1 MQLTNYTEYALRV
14 LLFLG
19 ALEPGEKTNIK
30 EISQTFSISENHLS
44 KIVYELG
51 KLGYIETIRGRNGG
65 IRLAKQPEEIN
76 IGAVVRKTEENL
88 SLVECF
94 ASHGNHCV
102 LTPVCQLKSVLHE
115 ALEAF
120 LRVLDAYALSDLLA
134 NKQSLQAIFS
144 KKTIICKHHMCK
156 NSGCNQKGN
165 RCCACGIH
173 LASRRICHIS

>member
-30 EISQTFSISENHLS
+30 EISRAFSISENHLS

-51 KLGYIETIRGRNGG
+51 KEGFIETIRGRNGG
-65 IRLAKQPEEIN
+65 IRLAKKPEDIR
-76 IGAVVRKTEENL
+76 IGAVVRHTEDNL

-94 ASHGNHCV
+94 AGHGNHCII
-102 LTPVCQLKSVLHE
+102 TPVCGLKHVLHE

-120 LRVLDAYALSDLLA
+120 LRVLDSYTLADLLA
-134 NKQSLQAIFS
+134 NKDRLQSIFQ
-144 KKTIICKHHMCK
+144 
-156 NSGCNQKGN
+156 QKW
-165 RCCACGIH
+165 
-173 LASRRICHIS
+173 S

>member
-1 MQLTNYTEYALRV
+1 LKSAFKGVKQMQLTNYTEYALRV

-19 ALEPGEKTNIK
+19 ALEPGAKTNIK
-30 EISQTFSISENHLS
+30 EISKTFSISENHLS

-65 IRLAKQPEEIN
+65 IRLAKQPEEIC
-76 IGAVVRKTEENL
+76 IGTVVRETEENL

-120 LRVLDAYALSDLLA
+120 LRVLDSYTLSDLLA
-134 NKQSLQAIFS
+134 NKQSLQAIFREE
-144 KKTIICKHHMCK
+144 
-156 NSGCNQKGN
+156 N
-165 RCCACGIH
+165 R
-173 LASRRICHIS
+173 

>member
-19 ALEPGEKTNIK
+19 ALEHGEKTNIK
-30 EISQTFSISENHLS
+30 EISRAFSISENHLS

-65 IRLAKQPEEIN
+65 IRLATKPEN
-76 IGAVVRKTEENL
+76 IRIGTVVRQTEDNL

-94 ASHGNHCV
+94 ASHGNHCIV
-102 LTPVCQLKSVLHE
+102 TPVCQLKHVLHE

-120 LRVLDAYALSDLLA
+120 LHVLDSYTLADLLA
-134 NKQSLQAIFS
+134 NKQHLQAIFR
-144 KKTIICKHHMCK
+144 
-156 NSGCNQKGN
+156 KGE
-165 RCCACGIH
+165 R
-173 LASRRICHIS
+173 

>member
-30 EISQTFSISENHLS
+30 EISRAFSISENHLS

-51 KLGYIETIRGRNGG
+51 KQGFIETIRGRNGG
-65 IRLAKQPEEIN
+65 IRLAKKPEDIQ
-76 IGAVVRKTEENL
+76 IGTVVRQTEDNL

-94 ASHGNHCV
+94 ASHGNHCII
-102 LTPVCQLKSVLHE
+102 TPVCGLKHVLHE

-120 LRVLDAYALSDLLA
+120 LRVLDSYTLADLLA
-134 NKQSLQAIFS
+134 NKQNLQEIFQR
-144 KKTIICKHHMCK
+144 KR
-156 NSGCNQKGN
+156 G
-165 RCCACGIH
+165 
-173 LASRRICHIS
+173 

>member
-19 ALEPGEKTNIK
+19 TLEHGEKTNIK
-30 EISQTFSISENHLS
+30 EISHAFSISENHLS

-65 IRLAKQPEEIN
+65 IRLAKRPEDICV
-76 IGAVVRKTEENL
+76 GTVVRKTEENL

-94 ASHGNHCV
+94 AGHGNHCV
-102 LTPVCQLKSVLHE
+102 LTPVCRLKHVLHE

-120 LRVLDAYALSDLLA
+120 LHVLDSYTLADLLA
-134 NKQSLQAIFS
+134 NKQHLQAIFH
-144 KKTIICKHHMCK
+144 KEE
-156 NSGCNQKGN
+156 Q
-165 RCCACGIH
+165 
-173 LASRRICHIS
+173 